1 MELSTI
7 RKYWIIFLEAFLA
20 PPLKPPN
27 SWCLQYI
34 HFLLGIKLLS
44 MTDVASFS
52 CMCCTPNL
60 SKHNELKWLFSSL
73 LSCETELIAIR
84 TAVWLQSIKVELS
97 EYIKKVLLFASSFF
111 SPFFFFSNR
120 SLIFAPSLSALS
132 VSVSHSWK
140 HLSKILAWNWMQLQ
154 FMMISLYTMHSC
166 THVMYAY
173 SSVIL
178 KIPSIERILVG
189 V

>member
-1 MELSTI
+1 MKVCGRPCCSAMLCEPITTVVPCRHLWSGVRISKKLSMKICNGTLYHQKI
-7 RKYWIIFLEAFLA
+7 LNHIFRSF
-20 PPLKPPN
+20 PCTPLKPPN

-84 TAVWLQSIKVELS
+84 TAV
-97 EYIKKVLLFASSFF
+97 
-111 SPFFFFSNR
+111 
-120 SLIFAPSLSALS
+120 
-132 VSVSHSWK
+132 
-140 HLSKILAWNWMQLQ
+140 
-154 FMMISLYTMHSC
+154 
-166 THVMYAY
+166 
-173 SSVIL
+173 
-178 KIPSIERILVG
+178 
-189 V
+189 